1 MINRVVLVGRLT
13 RDPELRKTNSDK
25 AVSVASFSIAVDSRT
40 KNENGEWG
48 TTFLN
53 CSVFGNQ
60 ADNVFKFT
68 RKGSLVGVEGSLN
81 QRNFVRKDGTKDSVI
96 EVIAD
101 RVAFLERKD
110 GGENIQDAGANSTGF
125 EPQESGNN
133 IDNLD
138 LPDDSLPF

>member
-13 RDPELRKTNSDK
+13 RDPELRKTNSDL
-25 AVSVASFSIAVDSRT
+25 AVASFSIAVDSRT
-40 KNENGEWG
+40 RNSDGEWG

-53 CSVFGNQ
+53 CSIFGNQ

-81 QRNFVRKDGTKDSVI
+81 QRNFVRKDGTKGSVI
-96 EVIAD
+96 EVICD
-101 RVAFLERKD
+101 RVAFLDRKE
-110 GGENIQDAGANSTGF
+110 GGAAVSQDSGATNNGF
-125 EPQESGNN
+125 ETQDNDNN

>member
-13 RDPELRKTNSDK
+13 RDPELRKTNSEK
-25 AVSVASFSIAVDSRT
+25 AVPVASFSIAVDSRT
-40 KNENGEWG
+40 RNADGEWG

-53 CSVFGNQ
+53 CSIFGNQ

-81 QRNFVRKDGTKDSVI
+81 QRNFVRKDGTKGSVI
-96 EVIAD
+96 EVICD
-101 RVAFLERKD
+101 RVAFLDRKE
-110 GGENIQDAGANSTGF
+110 GGVAVQEGDDNVGF
-125 EPQESGNN
+125 ESQDSGNN